1 MNQILIHN
9 AMNETIETIEYNYL
23 TCKKNKKELCCVCSL
38 ISLLMTSYMIVFY
51 KLIEDD
57 GSLINF

>member
-23 TCKKNKKELCCVCSL
+23 TCKKNKKEC
-38 ISLLMTSYMIVFY
+38 
-51 KLIEDD
+51 
-57 GSLINF
+57 

>member
-9 AMNETIETIEYNYL
+9 AMNETIEYNYL
-23 TCKKNKKELCCVCSL
+23 TCKNNKREICCVCSI

-51 KLIEDD
+51 KIIEDED
-57 GSLINF
+57 GSLI